1 MGKKLP
7 LVALVLYLVIPAIT
21 MAGGALSNLINP
33 EIAAGH
39 ANYSQNFH
47 VLQMLK
53 VGVLFA
59 SFALAGCVW
68 LFIFFLLA
76 RAKGRIWH
84 WMILA
89 LFGPFGLIVLA
100 SLDDCVPTES
110 DRYARFL
117 RGMHWL
123 VRALWETATL
133 IAAWEL
139 SWQAMAVLRTLIVH
153 AQAVAQHLTVAQII
167 DQQNASSGMWAFGE
181 FLEVLYFIPLFY
193 LVRPFLVAIVLRA
206 LPASLT
212 PKTT

>member
-1 MGKKLP
+1 MSKKQP

-39 ANYSQNFH
+39 ANYAQNFH
-47 VLQMLK
+47 LLQMLK
-53 VGVLFA
+53 IGILLA

-68 LFIFFLLA
+68 LFIFYLLA
-76 RAKGRIWH
+76 RAKDRTWH

-100 SLDDCVPTES
+100 SLDDTSPAAS

-117 RGMHWL
+117 RSMHWL
-123 VRALWETATL
+123 VRAGWEILSL
-133 IAAWEL
+133 IVAWEFA
-139 SWQAMAVLRTLIVH
+139 WQAMSVLRTLIIH

-181 FLEVLYFIPLFY
+181 FLEVLYFIPLLY
-193 LVRPFLVAIVLRA
+193 LVRPFLVALVLRA